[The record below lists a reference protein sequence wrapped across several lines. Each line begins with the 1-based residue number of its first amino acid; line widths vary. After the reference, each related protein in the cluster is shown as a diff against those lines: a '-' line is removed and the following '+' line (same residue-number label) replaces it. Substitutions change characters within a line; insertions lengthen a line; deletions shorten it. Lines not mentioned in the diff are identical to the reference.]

1 MPWRDIGLQA
11 AGLFLYPGLLAMLVI
26 GLLLE
31 AGISRVPLPGR
42 PEGSAG
48 LLRRMALRGEAGLR
62 ALSVPAA
69 GAVLF
74 AAIAAMELAAPLSPV
89 PAGSRNLLT
98 GAVALI
104 GSAWLSRLPPRGDEG
119 TQSSLLT
126 VQLAWLV
133 ALLVPAVI
141 PQTLK
146 PQTLGYVTFNL
157 ELPLKVACG
166 LLYLLCLPA
175 LLQLLAAARPDVP
188 AGHGMEAP
196 DGPRPDFGGDP
207 RRLLRLFLWFPH
219 CGLFA
224 SLFFSPGAD
233 SPLELLRFLSITA
246 GAAVSAVLI
255 ALLVNRLGPRS
266 GARFY
271 SGVVVPFAWIS
282 LGFGMISAA
291 IDSR

>member
-1 MPWRDIGLQA
+1 MPWRDIALQA
-11 AGLFLYPGLLAMLVI
+11 AGLVLYPGLLAMLLV
-26 GLLLE
+26 GLLVE
-31 AGISRVPLPGR
+31 AGIRRLR
-42 PEGSAG
+42 LPEGRTSVAG
-48 LLRRMALRGEAGLR
+48 IR
-62 ALSVPAA
+62 ALGLPAA
-69 GAVLF
+69 GALLL
-74 AAIAAMELAAPLSPV
+74 AAVAAMELAAPLSPV

-104 GSAWLSRLPPRGDEG
+104 GSAWLSGLPRGEERH
-119 TQSSLLT
+119 QPPLLT

-141 PQTLK
+141 PQTVK

-175 LLQLLAAARPDVP
+175 LLQLLAVGRP
-188 AGHGMEAP
+188 AGPEKEAEDEFQP
-196 DGPRPDFGGDP
+196 EARRDPPRPH
-207 RRLLRLFLWFPH
+207 RLFLWLPY

-233 SPLELLRFLSITA
+233 SPLELLRFLSISA
-246 GAAVSAVLI
+246 GAALSAVLV
-255 ALLVNRLGPRS
+255 ALLVNRLGPRH
-266 GARFY
+266 GGRFY
-271 SGVVVPFAWIS
+271 SGVVIPFAWIS